1 MQDKKHHIQNK
12 CKILPW
18 YLINGVKCTAQNILM
33 SLNIKKVCKIQGNTD
48 LILGGAQCAELTS
61 LNGTGGLGGGG
72 ETERYAPKKLMHSE
86 LFGS

>member
-1 MQDKKHHIQNK
+1 MNELVRLHKAVQDKKHHIQNK

-33 SLNIKKVCKIQGNTD
+33 SLNIKKVCKMQGNTD
-48 LILGGAQCAELTS
+48 LILGGAQS
-61 LNGTGGLGGGG
+61 G
-72 ETERYAPKKLMHSE
+72 RYAPKKLMHSE